1 MNKTFPWVQHDS
13 FLPGQDIMLVNFDRG
28 LTSEFEQSFGL
39 ALDRA
44 DQDAKVILDSVKK
57 QVACRKKQLI
67 DRTGFEISCENQH
80 FLHSNTVYDS
90 VIVRHFCSL
99 LHKLHEHA
107 SFGTIHHHV
116 GPHDLPISCLK

>member
-1 MNKTFPWVQHDS
+1 MNKTFPWVQYDS
-13 FLPGQDIMLVNFDRG
+13 FLPGQDIVLVNFDRG

-67 DRTGFEISCENQH
+67 DRTGFEISCEN
-80 FLHSNTVYDS
+80 
-90 VIVRHFCSL
+90 
-99 LHKLHEHA
+99 
-107 SFGTIHHHV
+107 
-116 GPHDLPISCLK
+116 